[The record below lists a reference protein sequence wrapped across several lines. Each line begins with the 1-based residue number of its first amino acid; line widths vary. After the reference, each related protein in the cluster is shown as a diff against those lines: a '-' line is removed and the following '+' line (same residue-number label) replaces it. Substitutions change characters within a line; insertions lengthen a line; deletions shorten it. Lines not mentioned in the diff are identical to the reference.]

1 VKKVVLSL
9 LVFVINLQSLCAQQW
24 VWDEMSK
31 EEREPITFGGIVLF
45 VIVVFVGYLIYKIV
59 SSNKT
64 KNKPESFS
72 TSNDNSITSSRIL
85 QSSSSKNM
93 SPDLPIEKDGFTL
106 SYDGTKL
113 IKACDSKM
121 CVIPNGVKI
130 ICSDAFK
137 KSKNIKTVIIPNTVE
152 EIEDF
157 AFSSLHIE
165 DVSVPKSIIKWG
177 KSVFYMCEELKDV
190 HFEEGLTRLGKDM
203 FMTCDSLESIVIPE
217 SIKGLPDNIFYSC
230 KSLKQIK
237 LPSQLTYIGENAF
250 CQCEQLE
257 SIELPTTLIGLCDD
271 TFSDCYKLSSI
282 VVPEGVTVISSRCF
296 ARCDELKT
304 IRIPST
310 LQHIDADAFEDCSNI
325 VIEVPI
331 GESLRYWEL
340 KIDNVSMIVE
350 YETST
355 MHNLEEL
362 KKKSESFIEAQNI
375 RRKRNNLE
383 FRAEMGLLTK
393 EEYERENACYLD
405 MLSNSDDWDDL

>member
-1 VKKVVLSL
+1 MKRIVLSL
-9 LVFVINLQSLCAQQW
+9 LVLVINLQSLFGQQW

-45 VIVVFVGYLIYKIV
+45 AIVVFVGYLIFKIV
-59 SSNKT
+59 SSNNT
-64 KNKPESFS
+64 KNKSKSFS
-72 TSNDNSITSSRIL
+72 KDNLERNRIS
-85 QSSSSKNM
+85 QPSSSKNI
-93 SPDLPIEKDGFTL
+93 SPNLPIEKDGFTL
-106 SYDGTKL
+106 SNDGTKL

-121 CVIPNGVKI
+121 CVIPYGVKI
-130 ICSDAFK
+130 ICRDAFK
-137 KSKNIKTVIIPNTVE
+137 KMANIKTVIIPNTVE

-165 DVSVPKSIIKWG
+165 NVSVPESIIKWG

-203 FMTCDSLESIVIPE
+203 FMTCDSLENIVIPE

-237 LPSQLTYIGENAF
+237 LPSQLAYIGENAF
-250 CQCEQLE
+250 CHCEQLE
-257 SIELPTTLIGLCDD
+257 SIELPATLIGLCDD
-271 TFSDCYKLSSI
+271 TFSDCYKLSRI

-310 LQHIDADAFEDCSNI
+310 LQHIDDDTFEDCSNI
-325 VIEVPI
+325 IMEVPI
-331 GESLRYWEL
+331 GESPRYWEL

-355 MHNLEEL
+355 MHNVEEL
-362 KKKSESFIEAQNI
+362 KKKSESFIETQNI

-393 EEYERENACYLD
+393 EEYERENAWYLD
-405 MLSNSDDWDDL
+405 MMSNRDDWDDL